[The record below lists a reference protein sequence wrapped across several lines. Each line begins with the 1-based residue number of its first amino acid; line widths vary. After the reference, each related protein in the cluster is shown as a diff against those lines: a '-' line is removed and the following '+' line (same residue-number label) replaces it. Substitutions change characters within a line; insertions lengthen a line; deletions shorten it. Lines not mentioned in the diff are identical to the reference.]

1 MNKLSAVIV
10 FICVSLVPSAFA
22 QSTKVGVSIQ
32 VGQPGF
38 FGRIDLGDIQQP
50 QLIYREPRILEP
62 RYRDRVPLYL
72 VVPYGHSKNW
82 KKYCSRY
89 NACSHPVYFVNEQ
102 WYNDSYAPQYREKHN
117 KHDDDHDHGNNGHKK
132 YKKHKN
138 KDH

>member
-1 MNKLSAVIV
+1 MKNLIAIIA
-10 FICVSLVPSAFA
+10 FAIVSLAPSAFA

-38 FGRIDLGDIQQP
+38 FGRLDIGDIQQP
-50 QLIYREPRILEP
+50 QLIYSEPRIIQP
-62 RYRDRVPLYL
+62 RYSNRAPLYL

-82 KKYCSRY
+82 KKHCSRY
-89 NACSHPVYFVNEQ
+89 NACGHPVYFVKEQ

-117 KHDDDHDHGNNGHKK
+117 KHDDDDHGNKK
-132 YKKHKN
+132 HKKHKN